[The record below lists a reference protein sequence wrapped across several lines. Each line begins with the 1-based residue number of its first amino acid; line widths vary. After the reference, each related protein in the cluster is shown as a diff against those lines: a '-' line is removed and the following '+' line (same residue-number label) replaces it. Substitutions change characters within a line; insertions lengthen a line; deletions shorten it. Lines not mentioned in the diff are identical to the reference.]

1 MGDKMKRFYRKWLW
15 ATAISVVVV
24 AALVAGGLWVWQS
37 DSPHAQSSS
46 SDCDVARAMIDY
58 NKTQSRSL
66 ADEFVPGQGTQA
78 SVSDYQTWANQM
90 QGYAGRINDPKVA
103 SHAHQLADDANKMVD
118 LVKQVRSDTSVPA
131 DPGAPPPWAQ
141 PYADLGKQFQGDLR
155 ALDSACP
162 KR

>member
-1 MGDKMKRFYRKWLW
+1 MNRFHRKWLW
-15 ATAISVVVV
+15 ATVISVVLV
-24 AALVAGGLWVWQS
+24 AALVVAGLWLWQS
-37 DSPHAQSSS
+37 DRPHSQSSS
-46 SDCDVARAMIDY
+46 SDCAVARAMIDY

-66 ADEFVPGQGTQA
+66 ADEFVPGQGKEA
-78 SVSDYQTWANQM
+78 SVGDYQNWADQM

-103 SHAHQLADDANKMVD
+103 SQAHQLADDANKMVD
-118 LVKQVRSDTSVPA
+118 LVKQVRSATSVPA

-141 PYADLGKQFQGDLR
+141 PYADLGKQFHSDLK

>member
-1 MGDKMKRFYRKWLW
+1 MGDKMKRFHRKWLW

-66 ADEFVPGQGTQA
+66 ADEFVPGQGTEA